1 MKHITHSMKTVAL
14 TFSLFLAS
22 LAVMAQPAFL
32 SLDEV
37 TSCPGSDITVTLHVE
52 DFFNV
57 GAITL
62 YIGYDSTVLE
72 YDGHGNVNPQFMG
85 LISNPVTA
93 PATQVNIVWS
103 STNAGNISNG
113 TLLELYFI
121 YKGGSSDLT
130 FNPGCD
136 LTSVNLLPIPFT
148 TQDGSASIG
157 PPYITANPQNKVVT
171 AGSNAAFSVVATG
184 ASTYQWQEFDGSE
197 WYDLQNG
204 AGYQNVNGS
213 QLTIV
218 QTPIELDGYWYRCFL
233 TANGACEAM
242 SDSAMLT
249 VLPELTA
256 LLVLP
261 TIGSCPDET
270 VAVPVQGYALEDVIE
285 FGIFISYNPS
295 VATFTGLANVNPVIE
310 GATATVQTVPVHH
323 VQIAWSAA
331 IGVSIPDGLLF
342 ELVFDFYQGTT
353 PLIFMQQSFAL
364 SAELFQYTLSTINGQ
379 ISTFAVPVI
388 NSHPA
393 NLTIYSGSDANFV
406 VEASGAE
413 RYQWYESQDNGAS
426 WGMLQNQGLYSGV
439 ETPALSLSA
448 VPVAYD
454 QFQYRCLVSS
464 VHCDIYSNAA
474 LLSVDTI
481 SSVNV
486 IRKTGNKNFA
496 LTAYQLEGQNL
507 KLTYDLPGTGTLH
520 LIFYDLTGKMIQLEE
535 HALQQGGKEMISL
548 GLKGGE
554 KTGLI
559 LMQSQLQTANG
570 EFYITTNKILRS
582 R

>member
-1 MKHITHSMKTVAL
+1 
-14 TFSLFLAS
+14 
-22 LAVMAQPAFL
+22 
-32 SLDEV
+32 
-37 TSCPGSDITVTLHVE
+37 
-52 DFFNV
+52 
-57 GAITL
+57 
-62 YIGYDSTVLE
+62 
-72 YDGHGNVNPQFMG
+72 
-85 LISNPVTA
+85 
-93 PATQVNIVWS
+93 
-103 STNAGNISNG
+103 
-113 TLLELYFI
+113 
-121 YKGGSSDLT
+121 
-130 FNPGCD
+130 
-136 LTSVNLLPIPFT
+136 
-148 TQDGSASIG
+148 
-157 PPYITANPQNKVVT
+157 
-171 AGSNAAFSVVATG
+171 
-184 ASTYQWQEFDGSE
+184 
-197 WYDLQNG
+197 
-204 AGYQNVNGS
+204 
-213 QLTIV
+213 
-218 QTPIELDGYWYRCFL
+218 
-233 TANGACEAM
+233 
-242 SDSAMLT
+242 
-249 VLPELTA
+249 
-256 LLVLP
+256 
-261 TIGSCPDET
+261 
-270 VAVPVQGYALEDVIE
+270 
-285 FGIFISYNPS
+285 
-295 VATFTGLANVNPVIE
+295 
-310 GATATVQTVPVHH
+310 
-323 VQIAWSAA
+323 
-331 IGVSIPDGLLF
+331 
-342 ELVFDFYQGTT
+342 
-353 PLIFMQQSFAL
+353 MQQSFAL

-507 KLTYDLPGTGTLH
+507 KLTYNLPGAGTLH